1 MHDADTAHLLKDLEP
16 EVDREPEVLVVGAG
30 PVGLFSALLLA
41 RSGIRVQIVDEERR
55 PAARSYAL
63 ALHPS
68 SLRLLDEVGL
78 TPDVVDQG
86 YRLDSLAFYEGA
98 EAHARLD
105 FSGLPG
111 PFPFIVVLPQQSLEG
126 ILESRLKELGVS
138 VLWNHRLADLRTKI
152 GHPVAEVEWK
162 GRPSGG
168 GARTAKDAFTF
179 RPRFVLG
186 ADGHRSAVRHSLA
199 VEFPEV
205 GPAELFAVF
214 EMVSSADLGRE
225 VRVVLDEGTS
235 NVLWPIAP
243 GRLRWTFQIPEWEGF
258 VEPRFKNRLFTDV
271 GEEPFPYLVLDKL
284 IGLMVERA
292 PWFGALPGEIVW
304 STAVRFE
311 RRLAGRFGRDAVWL
325 AGDAA
330 HLASPIGNHSLNSG
344 LREGYELATR
354 ITRLLRQEAPADL
367 LEIQGRAAHGEWRA
381 LLGLRGRP
389 AVSPKASPWV
399 RKRSGRI
406 VPCIPASGRDLELLL
421 EQIGLTLTPLTPL

>member
-1 MHDADTAHLLKDLEP
+1 MHNADTAHLFEELDPGME
-16 EVDREPEVLVVGAG
+16 DEPEVLVVGAG

-41 RSGIRVQIVDEERR
+41 HSGVRVQIVDEERR

-63 ALHPS
+63 ALHPA

-86 YRLDSLAFYEGA
+86 RRLTSLAFYEGA
-98 EAHARLD
+98 EARARLD
-105 FSGLPG
+105 FSALPG

-126 ILESRLKELGVS
+126 ILESRLEELGVP
-138 VLWNHRLADLRTKI
+138 VLWNHRLAGLRLRT
-152 GHPVAEVEWK
+152 GGPVAEVERLA
-162 GRPSGG
+162 RPVGNG
-168 GARTAKDAFTF
+168 GAGVEERFTV

-186 ADGHRSAVRHSLA
+186 ADGHRSAVRHALA

-214 EMVSSADLGRE
+214 EIVSSADLGPE

-235 NVLWPIAP
+235 SVLWPIAP

-258 VEPRFKNRLFTDV
+258 VEPRFKNRRFADV
-271 GEEPFPYLVLDKL
+271 SEEPFPYLVQDKL
-284 IGLMVERA
+284 IALMVERA

-311 RRLAGRFGRDAVWL
+311 RRLAGRFGRDTVWL

-344 LREGYELATR
+344 LREAHELAAR
-354 ITRLLRQEAPADL
+354 VTRLLRQKAPADL
-367 LEIQGRAAHGEWRA
+367 LELQGHAAHGEWRT

-389 AVSPKASPWV
+389 APGPGASPWV
-399 RKRSGRI
+399 RKRAERI
-406 VPCIPASGRDLELLL
+406 VPCIPASGRDLGLLL
-421 EQIGLTLTPLTPL
+421 EQIGLTPPTAL